1 MTTTARGA
9 EAGDGSAEGAA
20 RLENLT
26 LWERVHQHLRDE
38 ILANRLPPGTVLGE
52 VALAASLGVSRGPV
66 REALGRL
73 AAEGLVTIRPRR
85 GAVVSAL
92 TAEEFLEAY
101 QVREA
106 LETLAMRLAVPRL
119 GTEGVA
125 RLEAIVDEQRLH
137 AEAGD
142 VDAFFAANQAFHELI
157 VETSGNRTLI
167 EMHRQLVGHMGRYRM
182 RSLDLRGSL
191 KRSVGEHA
199 RDRAGGSGPATASGP
214 PVSSASTSACPSS
227 GSAGARATRRS
238 CLPDEPRFGVNLN
251 NREPL
256 IAPDYD
262 LPMLLALPS
271 GSRSWLRLGL
281 GRRQPVLQAALRADR
296 AALGDLPAD
305 VPRGLGTACM
315 VSSTRNPLYL
325 ALEWATLDQLSN
337 GRTILGTGRATPRRA
352 SVASSRRSGSTSGS
366 APRSSTRASTAIRAA
381 LDRRAG
387 SRFHGAHFRYDDV
400 SFYSGHRAGPLMPVQ
415 TPPPIW
421 VVSNPRLVGD
431 APPDVMERRMHAA
444 CRRIVRYGDGWMTC
458 CRAAAPGG
466 ARGAARLDPRASPTT
481 RAPTSTG

>member
-1 MTTTARGA
+1 MTTTASGVA
-9 EAGDGSAEGAA
+9 AGDGSAEGAA

-92 TAEEFLEAY
+92 TTEEFLEAY

-125 RLEAIVDEQRLH
+125 RMEAIVEEQRVH
-137 AEAGD
+137 AKAGD

-191 KRSVGEHA
+191 ERSVGEH
-199 RDRAGGSGPATASGP
+199 
-214 PVSSASTSACPSS
+214 
-227 GSAGARATRRS
+227 GAIVEA
-238 CLPDEPRFGVNLN
+238 V
-251 NREPL
+251 
-256 IAPDYD
+256 
-262 LPMLLALPS
+262 
-271 GSRSWLRLGL
+271 
-281 GRRQPVLQAALRADR
+281 
-296 AALGDLPAD
+296 
-305 VPRGLGTACM
+305 
-315 VSSTRNPLYL
+315 
-325 ALEWATLDQLSN
+325 
-337 GRTILGTGRATPRRA
+337 RT
-352 SVASSRRSGSTSGS
+352 
-366 APRSSTRASTAIRAA
+366 
-381 LDRRAG
+381 
-387 SRFHGAHFRYDDV
+387 
-400 SFYSGHRAGPLMPVQ
+400 
-415 TPPPIW
+415 
-421 VVSNPRLVGD
+421 GD
-431 APPDVMERRMHAA
+431 AER
-444 CRRIVRYGDGWMTC
+444 
-458 CRAAAPGG
+458 
-466 ARGAARLDPRASPTT
+466 AARLLGEHIRVPQERLQQASDEEVVLT
-481 RAPTSTG
+481 R